1 MTGPKS
7 EFDKQNNG
15 YLAMIT
21 EKVMEYLGQL
31 KSAPKVGSPDEVVID
46 DHQSDDNTTFVQF
59 TVNTDNGRPYTD
71 VTHFKNENL

>member
-21 EKVMEYLGQL
+21 EKVMAYLGQL
-31 KSAPKVGSPDEVVID
+31 KSAPQAGSPDEVVID
-46 DHQSDDNTTFVQF
+46 DHQSNGDTTFVQF
-59 TVNTDNGRPYTD
+59 TVNTDGGRPYTD
-71 VTHFKNENL
+71 VTHLKNEEI